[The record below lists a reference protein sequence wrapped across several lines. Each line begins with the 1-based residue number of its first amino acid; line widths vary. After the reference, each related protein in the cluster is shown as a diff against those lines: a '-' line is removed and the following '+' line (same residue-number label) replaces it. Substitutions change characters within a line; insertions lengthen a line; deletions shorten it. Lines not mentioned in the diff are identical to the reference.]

1 MTASFKKRQLNFLL
15 LITVLSLVLYGI
27 HSYVLSYFG
36 TELKLFFPVWQI
48 YVFHFVVTTL
58 LYTVVNYKF
67 STGKTDVFILF
78 MGSTFI
84 KMFLAILFLLP
95 VILSDFDKKQPDVFN
110 FFIPYFSYL
119 GYEVYAI
126 TKFLQKPS

>member
-1 MTASFKKRQLNFLL
+1 MTADFQKRQLNFLL

-27 HSYVLSYFG
+27 HSYLLSYFG

-48 YVFHFVVTTL
+48 YVFHFAVTTL

-78 MGSTFI
+78 MGSTFV

-95 VILSDFDKKQPDVFN
+95 IILSDFEKKQPDIFN
-110 FFIPYFSYL
+110 FFIPYFLYL
-119 GYEVYAI
+119 AFEVYTI
-126 TKFLQKPS
+126 TRFLQKTP